1 MTETS
6 PANTIWQNIVLTPEL
21 SEFATLAQKT
31 GFNKVLD
38 SEDSY
43 TVWAPLNGT
52 FNFDELMQKDS
63 IFVRQTFLENLTTK
77 FRHALTGNVNDRIT
91 MLNDKLYQF
100 ESQNRT
106 LGGVQIVGSD
116 MPACNGLLYTLN
128 GNSEFRYNLYE
139 AFNEFPECSNFVK
152 YFKKYDESILNV
164 EKSVIGPMVDG
175 KQTYLDSV
183 MIYRNSYITGTM
195 NANLTSEDSTY
206 TIIMP
211 NDTAWE
217 KAYQKSA
224 ANHNYLATLNY
235 QDLSRSTSS
244 SVTAS
249 TAAVKVSVTQTD
261 TYLAY
266 MKDSVATRDF
276 ADYLFFNNNNH
287 YNKFLVDEASEEKD
301 TLYTTRRDK
310 LSNPEEILA
319 CQVGEP
325 IKQSNGYIRVVNDL
339 PLNVWETSVPQ
350 QRISPFNYQA
360 RALACSPVRFSIF
373 DEQYFST
380 LRSGTLNYYKYE
392 ASSVISSPEVDIYLP
407 NIKSHKYNIY
417 MVTVPALYD
426 EPDMSKWN
434 KPLNISVTLN
444 YCDAKG
450 NLVDKVL
457 NSDLYPSTER
467 IDTIQLAEAFE
478 FPVAYYDVAMPNI
491 KIKNL
496 QNFLKAATQQTYEQA
511 IRIAYIIL
519 RPVEYDE
526 VEPLL
531 KKED

>member
-1 MTETS
+1 MEIELKYS
-6 PANTIWQNIVLTPEL
+6 IPEGL
-21 SEFATLAQKT
+21 ISDQLW
-31 GFNKVLD
+31 
-38 SEDSY
+38 ED
-43 TVWAPLNGT
+43 
-52 FNFDELMQKDS
+52 EMLM
-63 IFVRQTFLENLTTK
+63 
-77 FRHALTGNVNDRIT
+77 
-91 MLNDKLYQF
+91 
-100 ESQNRT
+100 
-106 LGGVQIVGSD
+106 
-116 MPACNGLLYTLN
+116 
-128 GNSEFRYNLYE
+128 
-139 AFNEFPECSNFVK
+139 
-152 YFKKYDESILNV
+152 
-164 EKSVIGPMVDG
+164 
-175 KQTYLDSV
+175 
-183 MIYRNSYITGTM
+183 
-195 NANLTSEDSTY
+195 
-206 TIIMP
+206 
-211 NDTAWE
+211 
-217 KAYQKSA
+217 
-224 ANHNYLATLNY
+224 
-235 QDLSRSTSS
+235 
-244 SVTAS
+244 
-249 TAAVKVSVTQTD
+249 
-261 TYLAY
+261 
-266 MKDSVATRDF
+266 
-276 ADYLFFNNNNH
+276 
-287 YNKFLVDEASEEKD
+287 ASEEKD

-310 LSNPEEILA
+310 LSNPDEILA

-457 NSDLYPSTER
+457 NSDLYPSTEK